1 MVGKAVQGNF
11 DGNYARVISR
21 FIQQV
26 DKRFGAV
33 EGEAEQHIVI
43 LQVVDGAAC
52 IPFGKVDR
60 NKRLGFVIKPAFFL
74 LVRVK
79 SRRQSKAEGEIQRDG
94 LNQKAGRGYFKLF
107 AEEIDH
113 PFAGHRGKLQADHIQ
128 PAALFEHF
136 LHNAAEVDVKIVQSL
151 VDRDIRIAG
160 NTEETFFLNPRNDYR
175 RKSYILNWFYSLESH
190 HLLPGQQHSLSF
202 HRKSQYYV
210 SNNYYCLYPKTNSH
224 PCKA

>member
-1 MVGKAVQGNF
+1 M
-11 DGNYARVISR
+11 
-21 FIQQV
+21 
-26 DKRFGAV
+26 
-33 EGEAEQHIVI
+33 I

-128 PAALFEHF
+128 PAAFFEHF
-136 LHNAAEVDVKIVQSL
+136 LHNAAEVDVKI
-151 VDRDIRIAG
+151 DRDIRIAG
-160 NTEETFFLNPRNDYR
+160 NTHDVFF
-175 RKSYILNWFYSLESH
+175 H
-190 HLLPGQQHSLSF
+190 HLLLTVQLLGAVEDDVGGEQHAAALV
-202 HRKSQYYV
+202 KGEDEVGWKMGKGDDAQLQAV
-210 SNNYYCLYPKTNSH
+210 TLGL
-224 PCKA
+224 